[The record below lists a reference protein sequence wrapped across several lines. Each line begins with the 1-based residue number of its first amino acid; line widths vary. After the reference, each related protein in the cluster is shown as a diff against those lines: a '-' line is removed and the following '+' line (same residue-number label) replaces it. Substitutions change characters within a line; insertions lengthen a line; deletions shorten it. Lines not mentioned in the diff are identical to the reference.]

1 MSDVERRG
9 TAALS
14 TTVSS
19 LPEILGTAD
28 GGGGG
33 DGEKEEEEG
42 ENDVEKKTSET
53 MMEVGKDKN
62 VLEKQQPKS
71 DRGWTRLAAAGG
83 WKRENW
89 EKRD

>member
-42 ENDVEKKTSET
+42 ENDA
-53 MMEVGKDKN
+53 DK
-62 VLEKQQPKS
+62 
-71 DRGWTRLAAAGG
+71 GMFFY
-83 WKRENW
+83 
-89 EKRD
+89 